1 MAWFPWVAMP
11 KRSQRPDELI
21 DWLRY
26 SAIAFGAPAQFV
38 DGIEDLYAFSVQDER
53 IEELEEKLDAA
64 KDMIARV
71 RKEMEASI
79 SADARIEAI
88 QDILDED

>member
-11 KRSQRPDELI
+11 TRSQTPDELI

-26 SAIAFGAPAQFV
+26 SAIQFGAPVRFI
-38 DGIEDLYAFSVQDER
+38 DSIEELYAFSVQDER
-53 IEELEEKLDAA
+53 IEELEGKLSDAEYVIGRIREEA
-64 KDMIARV
+64 G
-71 RKEMEASI
+71 ASI
-79 SADARIEAI
+79 SAEARIEAI